1 MDTALAWAVS
11 AKNTLINNNGFSPAQ
26 IAFGKNCMF
35 PSIIN
40 NNLPALE
47 SFNQSQNLAL
57 HIAALHSA
65 RRAFIA
71 CESSEKI
78 KQAQQNNIRPSGQIY
93 NIKDEV
99 YYKCDNSPRWK
110 RPAKVLG
117 QDGPVV
123 CLHHG
128 SHHIKAHVCRVQ
140 PIKNSMNEEN
150 DKHHTPSPTPLANQP
165 HNMSPIEA

>member
-1 MDTALAWAVS
+1 MWHGYCISLGS
-11 AKNTLINNNGFSPAQ
+11 KCQKHPNNNNGFSPAQ
-26 IAFGKNCMF
+26 IVFGKNCMF

-78 KQAQQNNIRPSGQIY
+78 KQA
-93 NIKDEV
+93 
-99 YYKCDNSPRWK
+99 
-110 RPAKVLG
+110 
-117 QDGPVV
+117 
-123 CLHHG
+123 
-128 SHHIKAHVCRVQ
+128 
-140 PIKNSMNEEN
+140 
-150 DKHHTPSPTPLANQP
+150 
-165 HNMSPIEA
+165 